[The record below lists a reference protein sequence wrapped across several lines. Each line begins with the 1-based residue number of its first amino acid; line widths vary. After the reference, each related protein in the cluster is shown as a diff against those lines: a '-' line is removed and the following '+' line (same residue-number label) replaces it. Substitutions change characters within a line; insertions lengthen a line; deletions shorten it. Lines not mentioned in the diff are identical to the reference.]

1 MNGAFIQRDGLAF
14 EHVEQFACPCCG
26 TGLWIAKTAIISPGF
41 IHQVTVFCG
50 NGSCESRLTTLGAT
64 GPDIDAA
71 VAKLAADVQEERLRE
86 AEAYWRETLIC
97 EHDNIS

>member
-71 VAKLAADVQEERLRE
+71 VNALAEAVEEERARE
-86 AEAYWRETLIC
+86 YWAHTLIT
-97 EHDNIS
+97 EHDLVS